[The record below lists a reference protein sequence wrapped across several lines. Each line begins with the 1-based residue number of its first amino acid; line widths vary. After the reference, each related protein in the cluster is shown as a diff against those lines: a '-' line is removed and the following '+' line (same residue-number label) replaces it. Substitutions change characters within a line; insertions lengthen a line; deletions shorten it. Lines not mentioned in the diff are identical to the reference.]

1 MPSSAGRS
9 SRIGSLADAGRY
21 TRTPLPVPDPSP
33 GADVLITVNT
43 GTVVATSQMEPGVS
57 WVSSSPVSFDR
68 PGWPNVKTN
77 GIAMFGAQSTHIFPF
92 GLTDPWGPSTGGSY
106 SSTPSN
112 PAPTADLNFGLT
124 TESWNLNGALTDM
137 ASFSSSGNKH
147 MKVYG
152 GTWWQK
158 DEVTT
163 GSVITPMTASQANS
177 PLGRV
182 KDSRLNDWL
191 YMAKQAAKLAM
202 GYGVRWFSIWNELK
216 GYDANGALDVSMNT
230 GAGGTPMGYGYFYKK
245 TSEAILAGAAEL
257 GITDSTIKIGGPYVV
272 IRGRSTT
279 ASAVSASNPYAAY
292 LYNRPWGYMASA
304 GYTALEGFLSNVA
317 SNSLRFDFLSVDG
330 ADYNQGIAS
339 DGSAVPADWPAV
351 DDWANG
357 QRWYDWHQ
365 YFAATLSAHG
375 LGSKPIVWEEYYRY
389 PVKTI
394 YANSATRDSY
404 DAALCADT
412 LRQCGGALQNALC
425 SRYKR
430 LRRHATAR

>member
-21 TRTPLPVPDPSP
+21 TRTPIPVPDPSP

-43 GTVVATSQMEPGVS
+43 GTVVATSQM
-57 WVSSSPVSFDR
+57 
-68 PGWPNVKTN
+68 
-77 GIAMFGAQSTHIFPF
+77 
-92 GLTDPWGPSTGGSY
+92 
-106 SSTPSN
+106 
-112 PAPTADLNFGLT
+112 AP
-124 TESWNLNGALTDM
+124 
-137 ASFSSSGNKH
+137 
-147 MKVYG
+147 
-152 GTWWQK
+152 
-158 DEVTT
+158 
-163 GSVITPMTASQANS
+163 
-177 PLGRV
+177 
-182 KDSRLNDWL
+182 
-191 YMAKQAAKLAM
+191 
-202 GYGVRWFSIWNELK
+202 
-216 GYDANGALDVSMNT
+216 
-230 GAGGTPMGYGYFYKK
+230 
-245 TSEAILAGAAEL
+245 AEL

-272 IRGRSTT
+272 IRGRSATGGG
-279 ASAVSASNPYAAY
+279 VSASNPYAAY

-304 GYTALEGFLSNVA
+304 GYTALETFLSNVA

-330 ADYNQGIAS
+330 ADYNQGIPS
-339 DGSAVPADWPAV
+339 GYDPNVPGSRDPIPSDWPAL
-351 DDWANG
+351 DDWENG

-375 LGSKPIVWEEYYRY
+375 LGSKPIVWEEFYRY

-404 DAALCADT
+404 DAALCADFYT